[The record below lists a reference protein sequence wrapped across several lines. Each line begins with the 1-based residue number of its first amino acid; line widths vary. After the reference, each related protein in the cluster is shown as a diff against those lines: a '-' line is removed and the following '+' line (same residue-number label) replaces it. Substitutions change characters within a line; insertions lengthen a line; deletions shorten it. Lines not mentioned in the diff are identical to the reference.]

1 MLTVHHVNAFLL
13 IGVCLLASAAAFRA
27 RRARAGGPVAH
38 LLALARPLPVAPV
51 AVGPVGLRLR
61 IAFIIA
67 IAVVAYL
74 YWRDFGR
81 REIGTWSQRAAVVF
95 YAAVVLLV
103 VDVGWWMLTGPKGRD
118 LLVAILVAA
127 GCGYAG

>member
-1 MLTVHHVNAFLL
+1 MTPFLRNLL
-13 IGVCLLASAAAFRA
+13 ILA
-27 RRARAGGPVAH
+27 V
-38 LLALARPLPVAPV
+38 V
-51 AVGPVGLRLR
+51 AVVIVLLNLEVAVITVGLLLR

-81 REIGTWSQRAAVVF
+81 REISTWSQRATYVF
-95 YAAVVLLV
+95 YAAVALLI
-103 VDVGWWMLTGPKGRD
+103 VDIGWWMLARPQGRD

-127 GCGYAG
+127 ACAYAGYRTWRDQQTYV